1 MVLHGKT
8 VRDEES
14 REMLDMI
21 FGNIEGEMAYIYNW
35 GGYADTL
42 KSVLSGKGDI
52 VSTLEAKKTAVE
64 TAIEKYLS
72 DLQQ

>member
-1 MVLHGKT
+1 
-8 VRDEES
+8 
-14 REMLDMI
+14 MI

-64 TAIEKYLS
+64 SAIEKYLS